1 MLREGLIIVKEGLEL
16 GKKFRDVFPRKE
28 YVSRIPS
35 FVGYF
40 VREEDTEIRK
50 KIKTL
55 CCTSNLSSVKTLILH
70 GPPGHGKQ
78 YSAANV
84 MNQLYT
90 SRMTNSIVLR
100 TGKRKPRF
108 LFKRP
113 TIKWTVNAT
122 NTWRMLE
129 SYRHLAIAMGLNE
142 EAEVAN
148 QELQIHSRTSEGRQ
162 QHMYLHDHFKKH
174 ADDKALKQIFEAVI
188 KMLSEQDSWVLL
200 IDVGNENVSDLE
212 SYWPQPGDRNLGNG
226 LVIMTS
232 EYPSGHVKEGID
244 SCLEKVYI
252 GKMTDNDAVKFLE
265 SKSGIKATGAD
276 AKDLAVTMLKCIP
289 QNIAM

>member
-1 MLREGLIIVKEGLEL
+1 MRRNFSRLREGLDIAEKALRL
-16 GKKFRDVFPRKE
+16 GKKFRDFFARKD

-40 VREEDTEIRK
+40 VREEDTEIGK
-50 KIKTL
+50 KVKTL

-90 SRMTNSIVLR
+90 SRVTNSFVLR

-162 QHMYLHDHFKKH
+162 QHMYLHDHFQKH
-174 ADDKALKQIFEAVI
+174 ADDKALKQISEPVI
-188 KMLSEQDSWVLL
+188 KKLSQQDSWVLL
-200 IDVGNENVSDLE
+200 IDVGNGNVSGLE

-232 EYPSGHVKEGID
+232 HIQV
-244 SCLEKVYI
+244 V
-252 GKMTDNDAVKFLE
+252 M
-265 SKSGIKATGAD
+265 
-276 AKDLAVTMLKCIP
+276 
-289 QNIAM
+289 